1 MHLWGKLV
9 EDELQCY
16 VFHKIH
22 VFLML
27 LCLQWLLIAVWI
39 QQGLLESRWKD
50 HFTLREFSFAY
61 STFKVFTWKWKCR
74 KMHQTCMNTRDT
86 SESHSC
92 KSDSSRLRGLSPQGT
107 LNEQQ
112 QLPPIICQPNAK
124 TMIGKTE
131 MSRRSL
137 RSLTSF
143 HSACPPLRLMN
154 AHKNKPVP
162 QKKPLH

>member
-1 MHLWGKLV
+1 MMHLWGKLV
-9 EDELQCY
+9 KDKLQCY
-16 VFHKIH
+16 VFHKTH

-27 LCLQWLLIAVWI
+27 LCLRWLLIAVWI

-50 HFTLREFSFAY
+50 HFTLREFSFTY
-61 STFKVFTWKWKCR
+61 SYI
-74 KMHQTCMNTRDT
+74 QGIQGMNTRDA
-86 SESHSC
+86 SENHSC

-107 LNEQQ
+107 LHKQQ

-124 TMIGKTE
+124 TKISKTE

-143 HSACPPLRLMN
+143 HSVCPPLRLMN
-154 AHKNKPVP
+154 AHKNKPLP
-162 QKKPLH
+162 QKKPVH